1 MVEMWSGGGR
11 EIDLSL
17 WWVDAA
23 DDLTLW
29 CS

>member
-1 MVEMWSGGGR
+1 VVEMWSGGR